1 MPKPEGVAVL
11 AGMTAKLVLTGVR
24 STGKDDVLLPVG
36 AVVAGSDAQPF
47 VWLVDEESMKVSK
60 QPVNAGPITGERIII
75 KEGLEGGQAIAMS
88 GVHLLTEGMEVT
100 ELKDSDE
107 TRK

>member
-1 MPKPEGVAVL
+1 
-11 AGMTAKLVLTGVR
+11 
-24 STGKDDVLLPVG
+24 
-36 AVVAGSDAQPF
+36 
-47 VWLVDEESMKVSK
+47 
-60 QPVNAGPITGERIII
+60 
-75 KEGLEGGQAIAMS
+75 MS